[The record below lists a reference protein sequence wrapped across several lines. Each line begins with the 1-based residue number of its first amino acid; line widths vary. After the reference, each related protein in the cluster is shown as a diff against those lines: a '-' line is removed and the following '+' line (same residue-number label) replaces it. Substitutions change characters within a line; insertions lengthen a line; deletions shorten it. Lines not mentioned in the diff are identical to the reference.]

1 MLLTRIMIVI
11 EKKYPGRT
19 VVLMRKPTIFK
30 GKAPAEHRDMM
41 FDSTIFSTFVKF
53 FWK

>member
-1 MLLTRIMIVI
+1 MISGKIFQIFMLKHGKNKKRINQ
-11 EKKYPGRT
+11 
-19 VVLMRKPTIFK
+19 
-30 GKAPAEHRDMM
+30 APAEHRDMM